1 MFNKSSQGRCFLFL
15 LSSKAGGVGLNLI
28 GASRLCLIDSDWNPS
43 HDLQSMARIHRDGQK
58 RSVYIYRFL
67 TAGTIDEKIYQRQIT
82 KLGLSS
88 TLIGNGKSDSKS
100 DSFTH
105 KELRDI
111 FTIHPGT
118 ACHSHDLL
126 DCPCD
131 HIETSE
137 DDDAT
142 SIADPVEDE
151 SRIDAGAAPGFI
163 TASQVKVVD
172 PQKTDRAYLKKKKA
186 ELAALAEWTHIN
198 CLRQDAA
205 ERVQDDILR
214 KLLFQPSPSH
224 DRQVGNSQKSRLS
237 SLLDAVDLDKISRM
251 ESADVTVKDVPGGTV
266 SFLFE
271 KGISM
276 SKDEVEVDSLPL

>member
-1 MFNKSSQGRCFLFL
+1 
-15 LSSKAGGVGLNLI
+15 
-28 GASRLCLIDSDWNPS
+28 
-43 HDLQSMARIHRDGQK
+43 
-58 RSVYIYRFL
+58 
-67 TAGTIDEKIYQRQIT
+67 
-82 KLGLSS
+82 
-88 TLIGNGKSDSKS
+88 
-100 DSFTH
+100 
-105 KELRDI
+105 
-111 FTIHPGT
+111 
-118 ACHSHDLL
+118 
-126 DCPCD
+126 
-131 HIETSE
+131 
-137 DDDAT
+137 
-142 SIADPVEDE
+142 
-151 SRIDAGAAPGFI
+151 
-163 TASQVKVVD
+163 
-172 PQKTDRAYLKKKKA
+172 LKKKKA